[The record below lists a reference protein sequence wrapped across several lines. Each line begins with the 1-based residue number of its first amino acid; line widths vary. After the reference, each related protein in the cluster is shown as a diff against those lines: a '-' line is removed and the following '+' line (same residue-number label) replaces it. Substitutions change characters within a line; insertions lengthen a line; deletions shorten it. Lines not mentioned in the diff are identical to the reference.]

1 MNFPKY
7 KKLLSIITAVT
18 LTSAPVLSP
27 LSVMAQEE
35 DIFSAE
41 TAESE
46 IPSVTSDTS
55 SDLTD
60 EDTSA
65 EPDEN
70 ISEED
75 NSSDDL
81 ISSEPEETADDP
93 VISEEEISV
102 DNQDPDSSS
111 DLELTEETEFA
122 LNDSEEI
129 LMDEN
134 TQENLEDLFDS
145 NDASVATGS
154 ETKYTLGTTLTVDT
168 EDTVSYYFVA
178 AKSSRLRPLNLSPSQ
193 IRTCGFP
200 AYGSS

>member
-93 VISEEEISV
+93 VIS
-102 DNQDPDSSS
+102 
-111 DLELTEETEFA
+111 
-122 LNDSEEI
+122 
-129 LMDEN
+129 
-134 TQENLEDLFDS
+134 
-145 NDASVATGS
+145 
-154 ETKYTLGTTLTVDT
+154 
-168 EDTVSYYFVA
+168 
-178 AKSSRLRPLNLSPSQ
+178 
-193 IRTCGFP
+193 
-200 AYGSS
+200 